1 MVGLVLHE
9 GTGGMVAMLVW
20 LFVGHAL
27 VYSLLIWGGA
37 ALLARTLL
45 GRFDARGRR
54 SLVIVATIL
63 LLLGG
68 SVAPLYRTQ
77 FHHSSARARL
87 LELYR

>member
-1 MVGLVLHE
+1 
-9 GTGGMVAMLVW
+9 
-20 LFVGHAL
+20 
-27 VYSLLIWGGA
+27 
-37 ALLARTLL
+37 LL

-77 FHHSSARARL
+77 FHHGSARARL